1 MTQSANAGATFDR
14 LAVLARQRSYFFS
27 DIWQRSRTL
36 FGEAWVEEFVDNID
50 RLFGREAGGWEAA
63 VDGYAEFALDA
74 VRNQKYFEANRTYRY
89 HSLAEIEGRFYRSE
103 AHMMRNYLPGMFL
116 SHYLWP
122 HHFRL
127 LTFFRE
133 QILPA
138 VPAGTRRFYDV
149 GIGTGVYSREVMRAL
164 PEVKGTGF
172 DISEYS
178 IAFTRNLLA
187 AFGLADRY
195 EFVYSNIYTAPLP
208 EQKADF
214 LVSQECL
221 EHLEDPQ
228 RFCEILFALTRQGGR
243 AYITAAIN
251 AAHSDHIYL
260 FHSPDEVRALLEG
273 VGWRVK
279 SYRAEYAYADKP
291 SDLTPCVAGFLCE
304 R

>member
-1 MTQSANAGATFDR
+1 MTVSVEAGATFDR
-14 LAVLARQRSYFFS
+14 LAALARKRSYFFS
-27 DIWQRSRTL
+27 DIWQRSRAL
-36 FGEAWVEEFVDNID
+36 FGEPWVEEFVDNID

-74 VRNQKYFEANRTYRY
+74 MRNQKYFEANRTYRY

-138 VPAGTRRFYDV
+138 VPAGARRFYDV

-164 PEVKGTGF
+164 PQASGTGF

-178 IAFTRNLLA
+178 IAFTRNLLT
-187 AFGLADRY
+187 AFGLSDRY
-195 EFVYSNIYTAPLP
+195 SFVLSNIYTASLP
-208 EQKADF
+208 EAKADF

-221 EHLEDPQ
+221 EHLEDPT
-228 RFCEILFALTRQGGR
+228 RFCEILLALTRPGGR

-260 FHSPDEVRALLEG
+260 FRSPDEVRALLEG
-273 VGWRVK
+273 VGWRIMTF
-279 SYRAEYAYADKP
+279 RAEYAYTDRPAE
-291 SDLTPCVAGFLCE
+291 LTPCVAGFLCE